1 MSVVIRL
8 SRTGKTNTPLYRVM
22 VADSRRWR
30 DGKYIERVGWYNPCS
45 NEAKSRMKLDL
56 TAIDSWIKK
65 GAQPSETVAKLIK
78 DFRVQEKAA
87 N

>member
-8 SRTGKTNTPLYRVM
+8 SRTGKTNTPLYRVT

-30 DGKYIERVGWYNPCS
+30 DGKYLANVGWYNPRT
-45 NEAKSRMKLDL
+45 NEAKSRIKLDL
-56 TAIDSWIKK
+56 EKIDGWIKK
-65 GAQPSETVAKLIK
+65 GAQPTDTVAKLIK
-78 DFRVQEKAA
+78 DYRTQ